1 MRTRI
6 CQFAAALI
14 LATCIAKDNAG
25 AQSAHP
31 EPGASFGDDYAP
43 KPAFPEQTKAHG
55 PAIPSVITT
64 QVLADGLQ
72 HPWSLAF
79 LPDRSILIAER
90 PGRLRILSP
99 DGQLSQP
106 LHGLPA
112 IKAIGTKGLQDIA
125 LDPAFARNR
134 LIYISYFAP
143 NPANPTPDTE
153 DAFMAW
159 LKLPP
164 ADREARKVGFE
175 AVGRARL
182 SDDGTRLEQFKVILE
197 APAMGVRRLL
207 FARDGKLLITADA
220 PGAGDLP
227 TGPEPQQL
235 GNLYGKVLRIN
246 SDGSIPSDNP
256 FRGRR
261 SVRPQI
267 YAYGFRDPEGA
278 ALDPRT
284 GKLWISENGPRGGD
298 ELNLVRPGRNYGFP
312 AISYGLDYQGH
323 LLGTGK
329 LQAHGMEQPVYFWTP
344 SMATSG
350 LCIYDGALNPRWRGD
365 IFLGAL
371 AAKRLVRL
379 HLEGGRVKEEEHLL
393 MDRGKRLRDVREG
406 PDGALYILTDE
417 DPGELLRITPQS
429 MVGELQPSS
438 WRQ

>member
-1 MRTRI
+1 MNSATLCR
-6 CQFAAALI
+6 FAGCLLLVLGI
-14 LATCIAKDNAG
+14 ATSNAS

-31 EPGASFGDDYAP
+31 EPGASFGDDYVP
-43 KPAFPEQTKAHG
+43 RPAFPEQTKAHG
-55 PAIPSVITT
+55 PATPSAVGV
-64 QVLADGLQ
+64 QVLASGLQ

-79 LPDRSILIAER
+79 LPDRRFLIAER

-99 DGQLSQP
+99 DGRLSEP
-106 LHGLPA
+106 LAGLPP
-112 IKAIGTKGLQDIA
+112 IKAIGTKGLQDIV

-134 LIYISYFAP
+134 LIYVSYFAP

-153 DAFMAW
+153 EAFMAW
-159 LKLPP
+159 LKLP
-164 ADREARKVGFE
+164 AAAREAKKIGFE
-175 AVGRARL
+175 SVGRARL
-182 SDDGTRLEQFKVILE
+182 SDDGTRLEDFKVILA

-235 GNLYGKVLRIN
+235 DNLYGKVLRIN
-246 SDGSIPSDNP
+246 ADGSIPADNP
-256 FRGRR
+256 FRKRTGA
-261 SVRPQI
+261 RPQI

-278 ALDPRT
+278 VLDPKT
-284 GKLWISENGPRGGD
+284 GQLWISENGPRGGD
-298 ELNLVRPGRNYGFP
+298 ELNLVRAGRNYGFP

-329 LQAHGMEQPVYFWTP
+329 LQAPGMEQPVYFWTP

-350 LCIYDGALNPRWRGD
+350 LTIYDGALNPNWRGD

-379 HLEGGRVKEEEHLL
+379 HLENGKVKQEEHLL

-417 DPGELLRITPQS
+417 DPGELLRVIPQNPAMRS
-429 MVGELQPSS
+429 RSS
-438 WRQ
+438 G